1 MARVYCYN
9 NQNDLQVR
17 LAGGDVRHNGR
28 VEIGIGGV
36 WGAVCD
42 YSYSWTATDAEV
54 VCRSLGYPGGYSV
67 SVETVNNLP
76 YGRVVVNHMGYPG
89 YICTNGFD
97 NNDANVVCKEAGYS
111 GGTAFDFYDYRYGVF
126 NKIRWLSNINCAAPQ
141 FRLVNGTS
149 TMGRLELWA
158 DGVGGTGGGQV
169 LIDYASCTG
178 RESSLLT
185 CYLWLYGIRNY
196 QLCSSHQYDAAI
208 QCFDQVRI
216 TGSTRPDYGRVEMY
230 VNSNWTAVCDDALTV
245 RLVETVYGAGGY
257 YGGVQVNRYGF
268 WGPVCNNSW
277 DDRDANATCHGLG
290 YTYGITFYGRDR
302 TGNPMLVGNFQCTG
316 QESSLADCPFNDIDD
331 DVGCS
336 LAIGQYARVD
346 AGVLCYNTPGVEL
359 RLTGGGRNYGR
370 LEVQYEGEW
379 GRVADYYFS
388 SYDATIACKQLGY
401 LGGRGAPYNMR
412 TNGQGRV
419 SVKVMIWMYYVLC
432 GGKERTLFEC
442 YNYWNYRLSYARDA
456 NVICY
461 NTREITVD
469 FMNVT
474 GRICSDGWD
483 DTDAGVFCSER
494 GFQHGKAYE
503 HFLFSSYYYYSQNGP
518 FWITQVNCQG
528 TERSLRDC
536 PKTLGTVS
544 QCTSGKAA
552 GVMCTNTDGIYYRLE
567 GSNSGYKGRVEV
579 AVDGQWGTVCRSYFD
594 SLRIGGR
601 YDPSIKQGPVQLY
614 RNGTWYNLCDTDFD
628 DVTARQVC
636 RDLEFVDGKAVCCS
650 AYGSWSYY
658 VRAYDTHL
666 NYTMRCDGTETSAS
680 ACIRD
685 SNCVSGN
692 YASVVCYNSTDYV
705 VDSIQYRLQDG
716 PSPAEGRVEIAV
728 GGVWGTVCDLYWDD
742 RDAAVLCRTL
752 NYSDGY
758 AVRGAFY
765 GQVKL
770 NLGLNASMGAVMV
783 YRKQA
788 WSLICDSGIQLWIL
802 SHLV

>member
-1 MARVYCYN
+1 M
-9 NQNDLQVR
+9 
-17 LAGGDVRHNGR
+17 
-28 VEIGIGGV
+28 
-36 WGAVCD
+36 
-42 YSYSWTATDAEV
+42 
-54 VCRSLGYPGGYSV
+54 
-67 SVETVNNLP
+67 
-76 YGRVVVNHMGYPG
+76 
-89 YICTNGFD
+89 
-97 NNDANVVCKEAGYS
+97 
-111 GGTAFDFYDYRYGVF
+111 
-126 NKIRWLSNINCAAPQ
+126 
-141 FRLVNGTS
+141 
-149 TMGRLELWA
+149 
-158 DGVGGTGGGQV
+158 
-169 LIDYASCTG
+169 
-178 RESSLLT
+178 
-185 CYLWLYGIRNY
+185 
-196 QLCSSHQYDAAI
+196 
-208 QCFDQVRI
+208 
-216 TGSTRPDYGRVEMY
+216 
-230 VNSNWTAVCDDALTV
+230 
-245 RLVETVYGAGGY
+245 VETVYGAGGY

-302 TGNPMLVGNFQCTG
+302 TGSPMLVGNFTCTG

-336 LAIGQYARVD
+336 LAIGQYGRVD
-346 AGVLCYNTPGVEL
+346 AGVLCYDTPGVEL

-379 GRVADYYFS
+379 GRVADDHFS
-388 SYDATIACKQLGY
+388 SSDATIACKQLGY

-412 TNGQGRV
+412 TSGQGRV
-419 SVKVMIWMYYVLC
+419 SVKVMKNFNI
-432 GGKERTLFEC
+432 
-442 YNYWNYRLSYARDA
+442 
-456 NVICY
+456 VIFSEFI
-461 NTREITVD
+461 NSRSTKLGMLIDIREITVD

-494 GFQHGKAYE
+494 GFQHGKAHE
-503 HFLFSSYYYYSQNGP
+503 HYLFSSYYYYYSQNGP

-528 TERSLRDC
+528 TERSLRNC
-536 PKTLGTVS
+536 PKTLVKHNHKS
-544 QCTSGKAA
+544 DSVLLSWQ
-552 GVMCTNTDGIYYRLE
+552 VIYYQL
-567 GSNSGYKGRVEV
+567 GSSDSGFKGRVEV
-579 AVDGQWGTVCRSYFD
+579 EVDGQLGTVCRSDFD

-614 RNGTWYNLCDTDFD
+614 RNGKWYNLCDTDFD
-628 DVTARQVC
+628 DVTARRVC
-636 RDLEFVDGKAVCCS
+636 GDLEFVDGKAVCCS
-650 AYGSWSYY
+650 AYGSWSW
-658 VRAYDTHL
+658 AYDTHL

-705 VDSIQYRLQDG
+705 VDSIQYQLQDG

-728 GGVWGTVCDLYWDD
+728 GGVWGTVCDLSWDA
-742 RDAAVLCRTL
+742 RDAAVLCRSL

-783 YRKQA
+783 YHKQA
-788 WSLICDSGIQLWIL
+788 WSLICDSDEKVHITRDDPSNSRHGYLDVQVDGV
-802 SHLV
+802 SNFGS